1 MDIISIWLWKAVR
14 SPHAVLSG
22 WLDHRFGPTLLP
34 KGHLPTVMAQKW
46 MVEIVR
52 LPVIITGI
60 GHQVLQTESQNL
72 LLDETSKDHLVK
84 PLEFWQVRHWEVHL
98 PSVGA
103 ENNVFGQYNVV
114 VSAGDLFTNE
124 VIEINRPR
132 SSFPC
137 QIQVRFPATSPCV
150 HPFKIHGNILLAQL
164 QHLPVMVGLFP
175 FTCRLG

>member
-1 MDIISIWLWKAVR
+1 M
-14 SPHAVLSG
+14 
-22 WLDHRFGPTLLP
+22 
-34 KGHLPTVMAQKW
+34 HLP
-46 MVEIVR
+46 I
-52 LPVIITGI
+52 
-60 GHQVLQTESQNL
+60 
-72 LLDETSKDHLVK
+72 
-84 PLEFWQVRHWEVHL
+84 
-98 PSVGA
+98 VGA

-175 FTCRLG
+175 FTFRSG